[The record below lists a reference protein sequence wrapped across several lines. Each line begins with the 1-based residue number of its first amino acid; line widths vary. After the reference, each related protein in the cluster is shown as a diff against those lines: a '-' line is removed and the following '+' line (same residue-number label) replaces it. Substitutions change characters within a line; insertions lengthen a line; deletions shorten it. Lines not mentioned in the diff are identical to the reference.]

1 MNLKI
6 SQPAIEG
13 IYQGSKFL
21 KFQVLCG
28 VKELESLFEKI
39 APFSIYPLKIVAPDE
54 IPIPQEMFLK
64 AYGEWIE
71 GLKEGRIPQ
80 DGELRPFLAAA
91 ITKDEES
98 LWLQPV
104 PNNRYIVKMAR
115 PVVQVQ
121 AHYFTYSSIDSVFR
135 PMSMGP
141 DAIFWGLQ
149 FSYPQ
154 IYQHPK
160 TMELLEV
167 EEGPDTDLFLVLR
180 KWVRDETR
188 ATPFVVDGKRINA
201 TIRLGK
207 SCFSWIEK
215 HPQLIKRGIGIH
227 AG

>member
-1 MNLKI
+1 MKLKV
-6 SQPAIEG
+6 SMPAVEG
-13 IYQGSKFL
+13 VYQGSKFL
-21 KFQVLCG
+21 KFQVLCSAE
-28 VKELESLFEKI
+28 ELASLFEKI
-39 APFSIYPLKIVAPDE
+39 APVSIYPLRIVSLEE
-54 IPIPQEMFLK
+54 IPIPQETFLK
-64 AYGEWIE
+64 EYGKWIE
-71 GLKEGRIPQ
+71 GLKEGKIPG
-80 DGELRPFLAAA
+80 DAELRPFLAAA
-91 ITKDEES
+91 LTKDEES
-98 LWLQPV
+98 LWLQQV
-104 PNNRYIVKMAR
+104 PNNRYIVKMAK
-115 PVVQVQ
+115 PVVQMQ

-141 DAIFWGLQ
+141 DSIFWGLQ

-167 EEGPDTDLFLVLR
+167 EEGPDTDLFLFLR

-188 ATPFVVDGKRINA
+188 ATPFIVGDKRINA